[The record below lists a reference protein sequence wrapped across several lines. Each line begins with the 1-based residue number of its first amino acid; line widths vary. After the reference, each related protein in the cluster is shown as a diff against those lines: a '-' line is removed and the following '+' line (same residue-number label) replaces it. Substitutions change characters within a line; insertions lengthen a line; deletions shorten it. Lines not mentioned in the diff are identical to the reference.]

1 MYACVFQGLGGGVP
15 SLYHSRE
22 RRSEVLVKAGVVSE
36 KEAVLLGESEQ
47 NQPVKPPSCSS
58 EEGLNVLLMKVLP
71 NAVECKQPGPITRTF

>member
-1 MYACVFQGLGGGVP
+1 MCVYVRVCMCVCVCVFQGLGGGVP

-47 NQPVKPPSCSS
+47 NQSVKTSILFVRRRFECAPDESS
-58 EEGLNVLLMKVLP
+58 P
-71 NAVECKQPGPITRTF
+71 QRC